1 MVKRKREQ
9 DDRDENALLPQRYKF
24 SNCEKDTNMS
34 APIAVVV
41 NVEVKEDRV
50 EEFLQV
56 MEFDAVESRKEEG
69 CLRFDVLRDLADS
82 NKFVF
87 YEVYRDQAAIDF
99 HKSTPHFQK
108 WSEFNESG
116 GVASFSV
123 VRASGLY
130 YTN

>member
-1 MVKRKREQ
+1 MTEDGRRSANKMI
-9 DDRDENALLPQRYKF
+9 DETRYFQLVTKIG
-24 SNCEKDTNMS
+24 KMS

-56 MEFDAVESRKEEG
+56 MEFDAEESRKEEG

-108 WSEFNESG
+108 WSDFNASG

>member
-1 MVKRKREQ
+1 
-9 DDRDENALLPQRYKF
+9 
-24 SNCEKDTNMS
+24 MS

-50 EEFLQV
+50 DEFLSV
-56 MEFDAVESRKEEG
+56 MEHDAVESRKEEG
-69 CLRFDVLRDLADS
+69 CLRFDVLRDLTNP

-99 HKSTPHFQK
+99 HKSTPHFK
-108 WSEFNESG
+108 GWSNFNESG
-116 GVASFSV
+116 GVSSFSV

-130 YTN
+130 FGF

>member
-1 MVKRKREQ
+1 
-9 DDRDENALLPQRYKF
+9 
-24 SNCEKDTNMS
+24 MS

-69 CLRFDVLRDLADS
+69 CLRFDVLRDLVDS

-123 VRASGLY
+123 VLASGLY